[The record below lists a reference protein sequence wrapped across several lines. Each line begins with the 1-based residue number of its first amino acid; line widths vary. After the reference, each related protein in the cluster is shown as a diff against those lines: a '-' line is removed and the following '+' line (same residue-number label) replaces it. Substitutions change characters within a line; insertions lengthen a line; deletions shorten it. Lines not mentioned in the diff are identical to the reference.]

1 MAPDAAAAGAPRM
14 QEKRRKILAGA
25 AEVFRELGFERASV
39 DLIAARAGVSKATL
53 YNHFADKQALFV
65 ATVVEETQAM
75 GASLVACLDCPDG
88 DVSEALQRIGEKI
101 TVLWLTPSVSA
112 LYRQAIAEAARLPE
126 IGRLVYERGT
136 LALRDA
142 VAAHL
147 ARWSATGALRIDDA
161 RAAAISFVALCH
173 GDLVMR
179 MRLGVLEYPA
189 DAQVRETVRRA
200 VRTFV
205 RAHAP

>member
-1 MAPDAAAAGAPRM
+1 M

-25 AEVFRELGFERASV
+25 REVFAEQGFERASV
-39 DLIAARAGVSKATL
+39 DLIAGRAGVSKATV

-65 ATVVEETQAM
+65 AAVVEETEAM
-75 GASLVACLDCPDG
+75 GASLLECLDCPGDG
-88 DVSEALQRIGEKI
+88 LEEALQRVGEKV
-101 TVLWLTPSVSA
+101 TTLWLTPSVSA

-147 ARWSATGALRIDDA
+147 ARWSTTGALRIDDP
-161 RAAAISFVALCH
+161 RTAAVSFVALCQ
-173 GDLVMR
+173 GDLVTR
-179 MRLGVLEYPA
+179 MRLGVLEYPV
-189 DAQVRETVRRA
+189 DAAVRENVKRA